1 MYNIHIKQQH
11 TKEWYHMSIIQYFI
25 KINQAFI
32 DSFEQ
37 SLKKQAST
45 IKRQKQLIKNLKIQ
59 IKKLNGTFVESIP
72 SDSISPKYNP
82 FEVVTPPIASQV
94 INSPSLN
101 YLDIINSNNIKPS
114 TKKAFDKLPNK
125 SQNCPNCGSPAIY
138 HYLHT
143 KSQKRCK
150 CCFKTFSFIIK
161 KSDPTCYNCP
171 YCKHKLV
178 HRAKRS
184 TYDVF
189 VCKNKNCSYR
199 KDFLKDNPNPHPC
212 SKISYIFRKVN
223 VDMDKVFNFIDE
235 GNNININFKFRK
247 FDLDI
252 LSKAIYFK
260 VNLKLSTRDT
270 AIALSELFNIKISH
284 ATIATYCTKASK
296 LIKIFNTQNVKNIS
310 ISNQLVADET
320 YIKIKGKKHY
330 VWIIYD
336 LKNKFIVASHVSD
349 KRTTEACL
357 VVLTK
362 LINAYGENIPTSI
375 TFASDM
381 YSAYPLALQTISEYF
396 NIDIEHIKVKG
407 LEHIPGENYKARR
420 AKQAIERL
428 NRTFKAS
435 YRVTTGF
442 GTLQGAKDSFELW
455 QFFFNYIR
463 KEYNSFSTRL
473 SLNNVADSCNI
484 NLDFYIPDHWLYTL
498 YYVQEKL
505 IC

>member
-1 MYNIHIKQQH
+1 
-11 TKEWYHMSIIQYFI
+11 MSIIQYFI
-25 KINQAFI
+25 KINQVI
-32 DSFEQ
+32 IQSFE
-37 SLKKQAST
+37 KQTAT
-45 IKRQKQLIKNLKIQ
+45 IKRQKQLIKKLKIQ
-59 IKKLNGTFVESIP
+59 IKKLNGTYIEPIP
-72 SDSISPKYNP
+72 SDSVSPLYNP
-82 FEVVTPPIASQV
+82 FEVVTPPIISQV

-101 YLDIINSNNIKPS
+101 YLDIIKSNNIKPS
-114 TKKAFDKLPNK
+114 SKKAFDKLPNK
-125 SQNCPNCGSPAIY
+125 SQNCPNCDSPAIY

-150 CCFKTFSFIIK
+150 CCSKTFSFNVIK
-161 KSDPTCYNCP
+161 NLDSVCYRCP
-171 YCKHKLV
+171 YCKHKLA
-178 HRAKRS
+178 HRVKRS

-199 KDFLKDNPNPHPC
+199 NDFLKNNPNPHPR
-212 SKISYIFRKVN
+212 SKISYIFRKSN
-223 VDMDKVFNFIDE
+223 VKIDKVLKFIDDD
-235 GNNININFKFRK
+235 NVYNINFNFRK

-260 VNLKLSTRDT
+260 VNLRLSTRDT

-284 ATIATYCTKASK
+284 STIASYCTKASK
-296 LIKIFNTQNVKNIS
+296 LIKIFNTQNVTNTS
-310 ISNQLVADET
+310 ISNRLVADET
-320 YIKIKGKKHY
+320 YIKVKGKKHY

-336 LKNKFIVASHVSD
+336 LKNKFIVASHISN

-362 LINAYGENIPTSI
+362 LINAYGENIPTSL

-420 AKQAIERL
+420 AKQVIERL

-442 GTLQGAKDSFELW
+442 GTIQGARDSFELW

-463 KEYNSFSTRL
+463 KEYDSFSTRL
-473 SLNNVADSCNI
+473 SLNNVADYCNI
-484 NLDFYIPDHWLYTL
+484 NFDFYIPDHWLYTL